1 MNINRPPSLLKKWAA
16 PLTIAIIAIMAVS
29 VIAATIMAS
38 QTTAHAQSA
47 PPAAPTGLN
56 VTSFAHNRVQLQWNN
71 PEDDSITGYRIL
83 RRDTVNQPPGTFHTV
98 EADTGTST
106 TWYTDNSVSAGVRYA
121 YRVKAI
127 NTAGTSKR
135 SNYVN
140 VTTPSQPQ
148 TPTPPPT
155 ATPDAAPTPPAPPT
169 GLRATDVSHQRVTLT
184 WDDPE
189 NSSITGHQVL
199 RRTRDG
205 DQYGD
210 GQGASE
216 FVVIINDTGSA
227 APSYNDTSVSPRIR
241 YVYRVKARNAA
252 GLGPRSTYLNVETSS
267 SNTTPTPS
275 PTTTGTPTPTATATP
290 TPTPTPTATPR
301 PTATPTPSPTPTAT
315 PAPTATP
322 RPTKRPTRT
331 PAPTEAPVTEPVV
344 RLQSPPETIAD
355 DITGPYYVRGNASRN
370 EMISIMTNTGF
381 ITLMFA
387 DDNTH
392 CPIYFHLTNG
402 NLKRAPVVN
411 GYVPTQDG
419 EQIHYR
425 DGQPVTENTDA
436 SYLAMRYKTAST
448 QGFYLRNCA
457 NEPMDGYV
465 GVSTYRDND
474 MYEETRIRITQASP
488 FVITTGPYPE

>member
-16 PLTIAIIAIMAVS
+16 PLTLAIIAIMAVS

-47 PPAAPTGLN
+47 PTASPTGLN

-98 EADTGTST
+98 EADTGTSST
-106 TWYTDNSVSAGVRYA
+106 SYTDNSVSAGVRYA

-127 NTAGTSKR
+127 NTAGTSQR

-148 TPTPPPT
+148 TPTPQPTTPQPT
-155 ATPDAAPTPPAPPT
+155 ATPDAAPTLPAAPT
-169 GLRATDVSHQRVTLT
+169 GLSATDVSHQQVTLT

-227 APSYNDTSVSPRIR
+227 APTYNDTSVSPRTR

-275 PTTTGTPTPTATATP
+275 PTTTATPTPTATA
-290 TPTPTPTATPR
+290 TPTATPR
-301 PTATPTPSPTPTAT
+301 PTATPAAT
-315 PAPTATP
+315 DQLGGRFCIQTTGRGRHQLLPKQNSVYLTKDTFRHPETNRSRNGLYPAPTHAHFLDAWHP
-322 RPTKRPTRT
+322 YIKGHQLAAKR
-331 PAPTEAPVTEPVV
+331 
-344 RLQSPPETIAD
+344 QYPE
-355 DITGPYYVRGNASRN
+355 
-370 EMISIMTNTGF
+370 
-381 ITLMFA
+381 L
-387 DDNTH
+387 
-392 CPIYFHLTNG
+392 
-402 NLKRAPVVN
+402 
-411 GYVPTQDG
+411 
-419 EQIHYR
+419 
-425 DGQPVTENTDA
+425 
-436 SYLAMRYKTAST
+436 
-448 QGFYLRNCA
+448 
-457 NEPMDGYV
+457 
-465 GVSTYRDND
+465 
-474 MYEETRIRITQASP
+474 ASP
-488 FVITTGPYPE
+488 AGNSHVASQSR